1 MTCSTTMA
9 APRTAAPTTAPTPRR
24 TGAAGGRAVRPV
36 HVHVHV
42 RLRDGG
48 SVLLRPLVG
57 GEVAVLE
64 TVFEG
69 LSTRSRRQRFL
80 VPMPRLPSGHRR
92 ALADVDGHRHVAW
105 VALVDGEPVGI
116 CRYVRTAPDAAE
128 LAFEVVDA
136 QQGRGI
142 ASALVDAVTTVA
154 RARGITWMEA
164 TVESGNL
171 ASEARAGSR
180 RHRARPVRRPARGPR
195 RAPPGPVTV
204 AGQPARR
211 AGPRGSAGEQLLD
224 GRGDL
229 EQLTVGA
236 VPGDELD
243 ADGQA
248 VGGACRPG
256 PRSPGSR

>member
-9 APRTAAPTTAPTPRR
+9 APRTAAPTT
-24 TGAAGGRAVRPV
+24 GAAGGRPV
-36 HVHVHV
+36 HPVPVPAPAHVHVHV

-105 VALVDGEPVGI
+105 VALVDGVPVGI
-116 CRYVRTAPDAAE
+116 CRYLTTAPDAGE

-136 QQGRGI
+136 HQGRGI

-164 TVESGNL
+164 TVEPGNL
-171 ASEARAGSR
+171 ASEAVL
-180 RHRARPVRRPARGPR
+180 ARVGIELFLADGLLEGRGELRPAPSTLVNQ
-195 RAPPGPVTV
+195 RAVLAL
-204 AGQPARR
+204 AGQEASSSST
-211 AGPRGSAGEQLLD
+211 AAATS
-224 GRGDL
+224 
-229 EQLTVGA
+229 
-236 VPGDELD
+236 
-243 ADGQA
+243 
-248 VGGACRPG
+248 
-256 PRSPGSR
+256 SS